1 MTVGVATTRT
11 AATTRASVPWVRRH
25 KVPQKLLTIL
35 GSVLI
40 LAFALLPFL
49 WMLNV
54 SLIPEDQT
62 FTRGIQYFPTEP
74 TLENYVM
81 VFAQMPFLQ
90 YFKSSAIV
98 AVCTTALGLL
108 LSVFASY
115 AMARYRFAGR
125 KPLIASLL
133 LVYMLPGIVLLIPL
147 MIIFGTFGLM
157 NSYLGLILAESTHVL
172 PFAIWLLTGYFAS
185 LPKELEEAAMV
196 DGATPIG
203 ALFRVVLPIAVPG
216 VVAAGLFAFIAS
228 WNNFLF
234 AFMFTSGE
242 DVRTLPVALRF
253 LVGGESDF
261 PWGSISASAIMT
273 TTPVALLFLVF
284 QRYLVRGLTSG
295 AVRG

>member
-1 MTVGVATTRT
+1 MTIETPGI
-11 AATTRASVPWVRRH
+11 TRAKVPWARRH

-35 GSVLI
+35 GSALI

-49 WMLNV
+49 WLLNV
-54 SLIPEDQT
+54 SLTPQEMT
-62 FTRGIQYFPTEP
+62 FAFGVQYFPIAP
-74 TLENYVM
+74 TLDNYVS
-81 VFAQMPFLQ
+81 VFTEMPFAQ

-98 AVCTTALGLL
+98 AVSTTALGLL

-147 MIIFGTFGLM
+147 MIIFGTLGLM
-157 NSYLGLILAESTHVL
+157 NSYPGLILAESTHVL
-172 PFAIWLLTGYFAS
+172 PFAIWLLVGYFAS

-203 ALFRVVLPIAVPG
+203 ALFRVVLPLALPG

-261 PWGSISASAIMT
+261 PWGSIAASAILT
-273 TTPVALLFLVF
+273 TMPVALLFLTF